1 MNSGTDTV
9 KALALGR
16 LAIGAVALLF
26 PRLAARLFLLD
37 IRRNPQ
43 LSYMTRLFAAREIA
57 IGTVSL
63 AAPEDARTPLLGL
76 GIAVDG
82 ADAFAGVAAARSG
95 VVSKPAGAMVTVAAL
110 GAVAAGAAA
119 LAGRR

>member
-1 MNSGTDTV
+1 MNSTDT
-9 KALALGR
+9 ARSLAIGR
-16 LAIGAVALLF
+16 LAIGVASLLLPRIAV
-26 PRLAARLFLLD
+26 RLFLLD
-37 IRRNPQ
+37 PRRNPQ

-57 IGTVSL
+57 LGTVAL

-82 ADAFAGVAAARSG
+82 SDAVAGLAAARSG
-95 VVSKPAGAMVTVAAL
+95 VVSKPAGAMLTVAAL
-110 GAVAAGAAA
+110 GAAAAGAAA